1 MASGEAD
8 NAGSLFSWL
17 RCLLVSRH
25 LFLASGTDT
34 ALCCVPLGESP
45 GQVTAIPG
53 LGLDCSSG
61 CLAALGE
68 GKAVAM
74 LYWHGWIWHFR
85 LQCHAKGSVQG
96 ELCSF
101 PVFPQLR
108 EGCSKEELLLG
119 SVLCSGLGAVGCGL
133 CALQGNLPGSAAG
146 GLWDVHPQPSV
157 FVPLLR
163 SL

>member
-17 RCLLVSRH
+17 SCLLVSRH
-25 LFLASGTDT
+25 LFPASGTDT

-53 LGLDCSSG
+53 LGLDCSSQ

-68 GKAVAM
+68 GKTAAV
-74 LYWHGWIWHFR
+74 LYWAR
-85 LQCHAKGSVQG
+85 LGLAFQASVSGKRKSARGVLQ
-96 ELCSF
+96 F
-101 PVFPQLR
+101 PCLPQLR

-119 SVLCSGLGAVGCGL
+119 SVLCSGLCGDS
-133 CALQGNLPGSAAG
+133 PGSS
-146 GLWDVHPQPSV
+146 GLWALCTAGKSA
-157 FVPLLR
+157 
-163 SL
+163 